1 MPAHVLLVEDDPFL
15 RKLFLMNLSDSDWE
29 ISVAENG
36 QEALAAV
43 NTQTPDLLLLD
54 LVMPVLDG
62 YGVLAE
68 LHNMATKFP
77 IIVLSNLNQETDLEK
92 ARQLGVQDLF
102 VKSTLDFETLMAR
115 MRELLHAKS

>member
-1 MPAHVLLVEDDPFL
+1 MPARILLVEDDLFL
-15 RKLFLMNLSDSDWE
+15 RKLFLMNLAQPDWE

-36 QEALAAV
+36 QEALTLVRAEK
-43 NTQTPDLLLLD
+43 PDLLLLD

-68 LHNMATKFP
+68 LRNMATDFP

-92 ARQLGVQDLF
+92 ARQLGVQELF
-102 VKSTLDFETLMAR
+102 VKSTLDFETLIAR
-115 MRELLHAKS
+115 IRELLQAKH